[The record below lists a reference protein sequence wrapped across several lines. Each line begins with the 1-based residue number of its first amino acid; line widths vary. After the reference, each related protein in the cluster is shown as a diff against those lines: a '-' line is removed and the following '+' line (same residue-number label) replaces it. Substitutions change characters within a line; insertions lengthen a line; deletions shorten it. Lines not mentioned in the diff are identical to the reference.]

1 VSRWQRW
8 LLHTANLLVSGT
20 GLVYALMRYFMR
32 PADEWAVVNHPW
44 QPHVQHLHLLF
55 APLLVFA
62 CGWIWQGHVAGRQR
76 QAEEP
81 RRRTGPGL
89 IVAFAPMIVSGYL
102 IQTTVSDGWRQAW
115 IALHLTSSAAWLFAF
130 LGHWLSPRVRA
141 LRWLRAAAVPWYSRP
156 GARRRVG
163 SPRRLDPEASGGTA
177 PRPGRSVSAGR
188 PESVPARRGV
198 QDIARS

>member
-1 VSRWQRW
+1 MSRWQRW
-8 LLHTANLLVSGT
+8 LLHTANLLVGGT

-141 LRWLRAAAVPWYSRP
+141 VRWLTWPFD
-156 GARRRVG
+156 GAR
-163 SPRRLDPEASGGTA
+163 GGAKRTA
-177 PRPGRSVSAGR
+177 PFDEAQGSSSTLVQPSRRSSKSR
-188 PESVPARRGV
+188 
-198 QDIARS
+198 